1 VLYSF
6 LEAYPIVFE
15 MTYGFNAGL
24 TGCAFL
30 GLAVGAIIGYIIFAV
45 FCHFRLEKLFDKK
58 GGEIDPEDRLE
69 AGFLAPILLAIGI
82 LMFGWTSTASIH
94 WIVPIIGGGIF
105 SVGTFLAFQVS
116 RVFCSDL
123 SHPLTLLPETGSTR
137 VLEYVAN
144 RETCATNQH

>member
-1 VLYSF
+1 MLYSF

-69 AGFLAPILLAIGI
+69 AGFPAPIILAIGI

-105 SVGTFLAFQVS
+105 SVGTFLAFQVGTE
-116 RVFCSDL
+116 
-123 SHPLTLLPETGSTR
+123 SHSALKQPLTLLPATGSAR
-137 VLEYVAN
+137 VPQYAAAN
-144 RETCATNQH
+144 HPATNYH

>member
-1 VLYSF
+1 VRCADLTCLLGVLYSF

-69 AGFLAPILLAIGI
+69 AGFPAPILLAIGI

-116 RVFCSDL
+116 TQ
-123 SHPLTLLPETGSTR
+123 SHGSRATAYSATR
-137 VLEYVAN
+137 K
-144 RETCATNQH
+144 RQHSRS

>member
-1 VLYSF
+1 MLQAF
-6 LEAYPIVFE
+6 PIVFE

-30 GLAVGAIIGYIIFAV
+30 GLAIGAIIGYALFAV
-45 FCHFRLEKLFDKK
+45 FCHFRLEKLFDQK

-69 AGFLAPILLAIGI
+69 AGFPAPVLLAIGI

-105 SVGTFLAFQVS
+105 SVGTFLSFQVS
-116 RVFCSDL
+116 AATHDDL
-123 SHPLTLLPETGSTR
+123 TKTSAYSPSR
-137 VLEYVAN
+137 
-144 RETCATNQH
+144 